1 MPGDTLTSL
10 VYKNICF
17 FGGWE
22 DGEFL
27 KRKKYALY
35 TSRFSNILPN
45 PFLRGQLSLEPQS
58 SAPIKPENLKSLS
71 WQALSL
77 FPDLGDIIHFKDFA
91 LAQIAQEKPLYG
103 IQSCVATLIQQSLNI
118 YNFIAIHLQYLWECF

>member
-1 MPGDTLTSL
+1 MG
-10 VYKNICF
+10 N
-17 FGGWE
+17 
-22 DGEFL
+22 FL
-27 KRKKYALY
+27 KEKSMPY
-35 TSRFSNILPN
+35 THLDFQIILPN

-58 SAPIKPENLKSLS
+58 STPIKPENFKSLS